1 MRICVFSAMIC
12 GRVEAVLLTK
22 KLKVVTVRLGLDA
35 FGTAA
40 EGVIRAFGENI
51 DLSEVSFVYG
61 RRSLATKP
69 ARAVKNE

>member
-1 MRICVFSAMIC
+1 MIC

-51 DLSEVSFVYG
+51 DLSEVSFLWKAFLG
-61 RRSLATKP
+61 DEAGKGCQ
-69 ARAVKNE
+69 K